1 MELNN
6 LFNLKGR
13 TALVTGSG
21 QGMGRAA
28 AVLLASRGAKVIV
41 NWNSNDAKAA
51 VTMDEIKAA
60 GGEGVAWK
68 YDISKSTVRRD
79 FEAFMAENGLS
90 VDILV
95 LNASVQ
101 IRNDWENIT
110 PEEFD
115 TQMYTNFRASLQ
127 LIQACVPGMRAK
139 KWGRIVTL
147 GSVQQSRPNTAMAVY
162 AATKAAQN
170 NLCMTLCGQLAG
182 DGITINNIAPGAIE
196 TVRNEKVL
204 ADPAYRK
211 MIEQSIPV
219 GFVGQSE
226 DVAPLILLLCSEE
239 GRYITGA
246 DIPIDGGM
254 SIPFTK
260 GK

>member
-1 MELNN
+1 MELN
-6 LFNLKGR
+6 LFDLKGR

-21 QGMGRAA
+21 QGIGRAA

-51 VTMDEIKAA
+51 ITMQQIKDV
-60 GGEGVAWK
+60 GGECLAWK
-68 YDISKSTVRRD
+68 YDISSPSVRQD
-79 FEAFMAENGLS
+79 FEAYMQENGLS

-101 IRNDWENIT
+101 IRNDWEQIT
-110 PEEFD
+110 VAEFD
-115 TQMYTNFRASLQ
+115 KQMHTNMRASML
-127 LIQACVPGMRAK
+127 LTQACGPGMREK
-139 KWGRIVTL
+139 KWGRIVTV

-162 AATKAAQN
+162 AASKAAQN
-170 NLCMTLCGQLAG
+170 NFVMTLCGQLAS
-182 DGITINNIAPGAIE
+182 DGITINNIAPGAID
-196 TVRNEKVL
+196 TVRNEAAL
-204 ADPAYRK
+204 ADPEYRK
-211 MIEQSIPV
+211 KIENSIPV
-219 GFVGQSE
+219 GFVGQSG
-226 DVAPLILLLCSEE
+226 DIAPLILLLCSDE

>member
-1 MELNN
+1 ME
-6 LFNLKGR
+6 LFNLKGK
-13 TALVTGSG
+13 TALITGSG
-21 QGMGRAA
+21 QGIGRAT
-28 AVLLASRGAKVIV
+28 AVLLAKQGARVII
-41 NWNSNDAKAA
+41 NWNSNDVKAA
-51 VTMDEIKAA
+51 VTMEQVKAV
-60 GGEGVAWK
+60 GGEAIPWK
-68 YDISKSTVRRD
+68 YDISKESLRTD
-79 FEAFMAENGLS
+79 FEKYMEDNGIV

-101 IRNDWENIT
+101 IRNEWENIT

-115 TQMYTNFRASLQ
+115 KQMHTNFRASLQ
-127 LIQACVPGMRAK
+127 LIQACVPGMRK
-139 KWGRIVTL
+139 KGWGRIVTV

-162 AATKAAQN
+162 AATKAAQS

-211 MIEQSIPV
+211 MIEESIPV
-219 GFVGQSE
+219 GFVGRCE
-226 DVAPLILLLCSEE
+226 DIAPAVLLLCSDE

>member
-1 MELNN
+1 M
-6 LFNLKGR
+6 FNLKGH

-21 QGMGRAA
+21 QGIGRATA
-28 AVLLASRGAKVIV
+28 ILLAKQGAKVIV

-51 VTMDEIKAA
+51 VTMGAIRDA
-60 GGEGVAWK
+60 GGECIPWK
-68 YDISKSTVRRD
+68 YNISSATVRQD
-79 FEAFMAENGLS
+79 FEKFMEDNALE

-101 IRNDWENIT
+101 IRNEWEQIT

-115 TQMYTNFRASLQ
+115 TQMHTNFRASLL
-127 LIQACVPGMRAK
+127 LIQACVPGMRK
-139 KWGRIVTL
+139 KGWGRIVTV
-147 GSVQQSRPNTAMAVY
+147 GSVQQSRPSTAMAVY

-211 MIEQSIPV
+211 MIEDSIPV
-219 GFVGQSE
+219 GFVGQS
-226 DVAPLILLLCSEE
+226 DDIAPTILLLCSDE
-239 GRYITGA
+239 GRYLTGA

>member
-1 MELNN
+1 MFDLSG
-6 LFNLKGR
+6 K
-13 TALVTGSG
+13 TALITGSG
-21 QGMGRAA
+21 QGIGRAT
-28 AVLLASRGAKVIV
+28 AVLLAKQGAKVII

-51 VTMDEIKAA
+51 VTMEAVKEA
-60 GGEGVAWK
+60 GGKYLAWK
-68 YDISKSTVRRD
+68 YDISRPSLRED
-79 FEAFMAENGLS
+79 FEKFMADNDIT

-101 IRNDWENIT
+101 VRNEWEKIT

-115 TQMYTNFRASLQ
+115 MQMHTNFRASLQ

-139 KWGRIVTL
+139 KWGRIVTV

-182 DGITINNIAPGAIE
+182 DGITINNIAPGAVE
-196 TVRNEKVL
+196 TVRNEVVL
-204 ADPAYRK
+204 SDPDYRK
-211 MIEQSIPV
+211 MIENAIPV

-226 DVAPLILLLCSEE
+226 DIAPTILLLVSEE

>member
-1 MELNN
+1 M
-6 LFNLKGR
+6 FDLKGK

-21 QGMGRAA
+21 QGIGRATA
-28 AVLLASRGAKVIV
+28 LLLAAHGAKVII
-41 NWNSNDAKAA
+41 NWRSNDEVAA
-51 VTMDEIKAA
+51 ETLDQLKEMGADFMT
-60 GGEGVAWK
+60 WK
-68 YDISKSTVRRD
+68 YDLSSSTIRED
-79 FEAFMAENGLS
+79 FEQWAREKGVV

-101 IRNDWENIT
+101 FRNAWENIT
-110 PEEFD
+110 FDEFD
-115 TQMYTNFRASLQ
+115 IQMHTNVRASLA
-127 LIQACVPGMRAK
+127 LIQACVQGMREK
-139 KWGRIVTL
+139 KWGRIVTV

-170 NLCMTLCGQLAG
+170 NLVMTLCGQLAG

-196 TVRNEKVL
+196 TVRNVAAL
-204 ADPAYRK
+204 SDAAYRK
-211 MIEQSIPV
+211 QIENSIPV

-226 DVAPLILLLCSEE
+226 DIAPAILLLCSEE

-260 GK
+260 AK

>member
-1 MELNN
+1 M
-6 LFNLKGR
+6 FDLKGK
-13 TALVTGSG
+13 TALITGSG
-21 QGMGRAA
+21 QGIGKEAA
-28 AVLLASRGAKVIV
+28 LLLAAHGAKVII
-41 NWNSNDAKAA
+41 NWRSR
-51 VTMDEIKAA
+51 DEIAMETLKELEAA
-60 GGEGVAWK
+60 GAEFLTWK
-68 YDISKSTVRRD
+68 YDLASDTVRAD
-79 FEAFMAENGLS
+79 FEAWAKENNVV

-101 IRNDWENIT
+101 FRNDWENIT
-110 PEEFD
+110 FEEFD
-115 TQMYTNFRASLQ
+115 TQLHVNVRASLA
-127 LIQACVPGMRAK
+127 LIQACVPGMREK
-139 KWGRIVTL
+139 HWGRIVTV

-170 NLCMTLCGQLAG
+170 NLVMTLCGQLAG

-196 TVRNEKVL
+196 TIRNEVVL
-204 ADPAYRK
+204 SDPDYRK
-211 MIEQSIPV
+211 RIEDSIPV

-226 DVAPLILLLCSEE
+226 DVAPLILLLCSHE

>member
-1 MELNN
+1 MFDLSG
-6 LFNLKGR
+6 K

-21 QGMGRAA
+21 QGIGRAT
-28 AVLLASRGAKVIV
+28 AVLLARQGAKVII

-51 VTMDEIKAA
+51 VTADEIKAG
-60 GGEGVAWK
+60 GGECLRWK
-68 YDISKSTVRRD
+68 YDISNPCIKED
-79 FEAFMAENGLS
+79 FERFMAENGVS

-101 IRNDWENIT
+101 IRNDWEKIT

-115 TQMYTNFRASLQ
+115 TQMHTNFRASLQ
-127 LIQACVPGMRAK
+127 LIQACVPGMRER
-139 KWGRIVTL
+139 KWGRIVTV

-182 DGITINNIAPGAIE
+182 DGITINNIAPGAVE

-204 ADPAYRK
+204 SDPEYRK
-211 MIEQSIPV
+211 MIENAIPV

-226 DVAPLILLLCSEE
+226 DIAPTVLLLVSNE

>member
-1 MELNN
+1 M
-6 LFNLKGR
+6 FDLKGK

-21 QGMGRAA
+21 QGIGRATA
-28 AVLLASRGAKVIV
+28 LLLASHGARVII
-41 NWNSNDAKAA
+41 NWRSNDDVAA
-51 VTMDEIKAA
+51 ETLDQLKEM
-60 GGEGVAWK
+60 GVDFMTWK
-68 YDISKSTVRRD
+68 YDLSSSTIRED
-79 FEAFMAENGLS
+79 FEQWARENDVV

-101 IRNDWENIT
+101 FRNAWENIT
-110 PEEFD
+110 FDEFD
-115 TQMYTNFRASLQ
+115 IQMHTNVRASLA
-127 LIQACVPGMRAK
+127 LIQACVPGMREK
-139 KWGRIVTL
+139 KWGRIVTV

-170 NLCMTLCGQLAG
+170 NLVMTLCGQLAG

-196 TVRNEKVL
+196 TIRNEKVL
-204 ADPAYRK
+204 SDSAYRK
-211 MIEQSIPV
+211 NIESSIPV
-219 GFVGQSE
+219 GFVGQPC
-226 DVAPLILLLCSEE
+226 DIAPTVLLLCSDE

>member
-1 MELNN
+1 MNEL
-6 LFNLKGR
+6 FDLKGH

-21 QGMGRAA
+21 QGIGRAA
-28 AVLLASRGAKVIV
+28 AVLLAQHGAKVII
-41 NWNSNDAKAA
+41 NWNTNDAKAA
-51 VTMDEIKAA
+51 VTVDAVKAV
-60 GGEGVAWK
+60 GGECLTWK
-68 YDISKSTVRRD
+68 YNISSDSVKED
-79 FEAFMAENGLS
+79 FEAFMAANGIT

-101 IRNDWENIT
+101 VRNDWEKINA
-110 PEEFD
+110 EEFD
-115 TQMYTNFRASLQ
+115 LQMHTNFRASLH
-127 LIQACVPGMRAK
+127 LIQACVPGMRK
-139 KWGRIVTL
+139 QGWGRILTV

-204 ADPAYRK
+204 ADPDYRK
-211 MIEQSIPV
+211 MIENAIPV
-219 GFVGQSE
+219 GFVGQPE
-226 DVAPLILLLCSEE
+226 DIAPTILLLCSNE

-246 DIPIDGGM
+246 NIPIDGGM

>member
-1 MELNN
+1 MQ

-21 QGMGRAA
+21 QGIGRAT
-28 AVLLASRGAKVIV
+28 AVLLARQGAKVII

-51 VTMDEIKAA
+51 ITMDEIKAV
-60 GGEGVAWK
+60 GGEYMTWK
-68 YDISKSTVRRD
+68 YDIFRPTVKED
-79 FEAFMAENGLS
+79 FEAWMKENGLT

-101 IRNDWENIT
+101 IRNEWEKIT

-115 TQMYTNFRASLQ
+115 KQMHTNFRASLQ
-127 LIQACVPGMRAK
+127 LIQACVPGMREK
-139 KWGRIVTL
+139 KWGRIVTV

-182 DGITINNIAPGAIE
+182 DGITINNIAPGAVE

-204 ADPAYRK
+204 ADPDYRK
-211 MIEQSIPV
+211 MIENSIPV

-226 DVAPLILLLCSEE
+226 DIAPTVLLLVSEE

>member
-1 MELNN
+1 M
-6 LFNLKGR
+6 FDLKGK
-13 TALVTGSG
+13 TALITGSG

-28 AVLLASRGAKVIV
+28 AVLLASRGARVVI
-41 NWNSNDAKAA
+41 NWCSNDAKAA
-51 VTMDEIKAA
+51 VTEEAVKAA
-60 GGEGVAWK
+60 GGECLLWK
-68 YDISKSTVRRD
+68 YDISSHSVRED
-79 FEAFMAENGLS
+79 FEAFMKENGVS

-101 IRNDWENIT
+101 IRNDWESIS
-110 PEEFD
+110 PAEFEA
-115 TQMYTNFRASLQ
+115 QMNTNFRASLL
-127 LIQACVPGMRAK
+127 LIQACVPGMREK
-139 KWGRIVTL
+139 KWGRIVTV

-170 NLCMTLCGQLAG
+170 NLVMTLCGQLAG

-196 TVRNEKVL
+196 TVRNEVVL

-211 MIEQSIPV
+211 KIEDSIPV

-226 DVAPLILLLCSEE
+226 DVAPMVLLLCSPE

>member
-1 MELNN
+1 MFDLRG
-6 LFNLKGR
+6 K
-13 TALVTGSG
+13 TALITGSG
-21 QGMGRAA
+21 QGMGRAT
-28 AVLLASRGAKVIV
+28 AVLLARQGAKVIV

-51 VTMDEIKAA
+51 VTIDAVKAV
-60 GGEGVAWK
+60 GGEYLAWK
-68 YDISKSTVRRD
+68 YDISRPTVKED
-79 FEAFMAENGLS
+79 FEQFMAENGIS

-95 LNASVQ
+95 LNASTQ
-101 IRNDWENIT
+101 IRNEWEKIT

-115 TQMYTNFRASLQ
+115 RQMHTNFRASLQ
-127 LIQACVPGMRAK
+127 LIQACVPGMRAR
-139 KWGRIVTL
+139 KWGRIVTV

-182 DGITINNIAPGAIE
+182 QGITINNIAPGAIE
-196 TVRNEKVL
+196 TVRNEIVL

-211 MIEQSIPV
+211 MIEDSIPV

-226 DVAPLILLLCSEE
+226 DVAPTILLLVSEE

>member
-1 MELNN
+1 M
-6 LFNLKGR
+6 FNLKGH

-21 QGMGRAA
+21 QGIGRATA
-28 AVLLASRGAKVIV
+28 ILLAKQGAKVIV
-41 NWNSNDAKAA
+41 NWYSNDAKAS
-51 VTMDEIKAA
+51 VTREAIRAA
-60 GGEGVAWK
+60 GGECIPWK
-68 YDISKSTVRRD
+68 YNISSAAVRQD
-79 FEAFMAENGLS
+79 FEQFMAENGLE

-101 IRNDWENIT
+101 IRNDWEQIT

-115 TQMYTNFRASLQ
+115 TQMYTNFRASLL
-127 LIQACVPGMRAK
+127 LIQACVPVMRRK
-139 KWGRIVTL
+139 GWGRIVTV

-182 DGITINNIAPGAIE
+182 NGITINNIAPGAIE

-211 MIEQSIPV
+211 MIEESIPV
-219 GFVGQSE
+219 GFVGQS
-226 DVAPLILLLCSEE
+226 DDIAPTILLLCSDE

>member
-1 MELNN
+1 MSVEAY
-6 LFNLKGR
+6 KKE
-13 TALVTGSG
+13 V
-21 QGMGRAA
+21 GMMKLEKLIEAR
-28 AVLLASRGAKVIV
+28 
-41 NWNSNDAKAA
+41 
-51 VTMDEIKAA
+51 
-60 GGEGVAWK
+60 EG
-68 YDISKSTVRRD
+68 IC
-79 FEAFMAENGLS
+79 

-101 IRNDWENIT
+101 VRNDWENIT
-110 PEEFD
+110 SEEFAF
-115 TQMYTNFRASLQ
+115 QVNTNLRASLK
-127 LIQACVPGMRAK
+127 LIQACVPSMRDK
-139 KWGRIVTL
+139 EWGRIVTV

-170 NLCMTLCGQLAG
+170 NLVMTLCGQLAG

-204 ADPAYRK
+204 SDPEYRK
-211 MIEQSIPV
+211 KIENSIPV

-226 DVAPLILLLCSEE
+226 DIAPTILLLCSEE

>member
-6 LFNLKGR
+6 LFDLTGR
-13 TALVTGSG
+13 TALVTGSS
-21 QGMGRAA
+21 QGIGRAA
-28 AVLLASRGAKVIV
+28 AVLLAKHGAKVIV
-41 NWNSNDAKAA
+41 NWKSNDAKAA
-51 VTMDEIKAA
+51 ETIRELEAA
-60 GGEGVAWK
+60 GGEYLRWK
-68 YDISKSTVRRD
+68 YDISSETVKED
-79 FEAFMAENGLS
+79 FESFMSENGIS

-101 IRNDWENIT
+101 IRNEWELIT
-110 PEEFD
+110 AEEFD
-115 TQMYTNFRASLQ
+115 LQMHTNLRSSLM
-127 LIQACVPGMRAK
+127 LIQACVPGMRLN
-139 KWGRIVTL
+139 KWGRIVTV

-162 AATKAAQN
+162 AAGKAAQS

-182 DGITINNIAPGAIE
+182 DGITINNIAPGAVE
-196 TVRNEKVL
+196 TVRNEAVL

-211 MIEQSIPV
+211 MIEESIPV
-219 GFVGQSE
+219 GFVGRSE
-226 DVAPLILLLCSEE
+226 DIAPSILLLCSEQ

>member
-1 MELNN
+1 MD
-6 LFNLKGR
+6 LFNLKGHV
-13 TALVTGSG
+13 ALVTGSG
-21 QGMGRAA
+21 QGIGRAT
-28 AVLLASRGAKVIV
+28 AVLLAKHGAKVII

-51 VTMDEIKAA
+51 ITMDAVKQV
-60 GGEGVAWK
+60 GGEFLAWK
-68 YDISKSTVRRD
+68 YDISKASVKEDYER
-79 FEAFMAENGLS
+79 FMVDNGI
-90 VDILV
+90 VTDILV

-101 IRNDWENIT
+101 IRNEWEKIT

-115 TQMYTNFRASLQ
+115 KQMHTNFRASLQ
-127 LIQACVPGMRAK
+127 LIQACVPGMREK
-139 KWGRIVTL
+139 GWGRIVTV

-204 ADPAYRK
+204 ADPEYRK
-211 MIEQSIPV
+211 MIENSIPV
-219 GFVGQSE
+219 GFVGVPE
-226 DVAPLILLLCSEE
+226 DIAPTVLLLVSDE

>member
-1 MELNN
+1 M
-6 LFNLKGR
+6 FDLKGK

-21 QGMGRAA
+21 QGIGRAA
-28 AVLLASRGAKVIV
+28 AVLLASRGARVII

-51 VTMDEIKAA
+51 ITIEEIKKA
-60 GGEGVAWK
+60 GGEYLTWK
-68 YDISKSTVRRD
+68 YDIGKASVRKD
-79 FEAFMAENGLS
+79 FEAYMTREGIT

-101 IRNDWENIT
+101 IRNSWEQIT
-110 PEEFD
+110 PEEFE
-115 TQMYTNFRASLQ
+115 TQMNVNMRASLL
-127 LIQACVPGMRAK
+127 LIQACAAGMRAK
-139 KWGRIVTL
+139 KWGRIVTV

-170 NLCMTLCGQLAG
+170 SLCLTLCAQLAG
-182 DGITINNIAPGAIE
+182 DGITINNIAPGVVE
-196 TVRNEKVL
+196 TARNEKVL

-211 MIEQSIPV
+211 MIENSIPA
-219 GFVGQSE
+219 GFTATCE
-226 DVAPLILLLCSEE
+226 DIAPLILLLCSEE
-239 GRYITGA
+239 GKYITGA

-260 GK
+260 GN

>member
-1 MELNN
+1 M
-6 LFNLKGR
+6 FNLKGH

-21 QGMGRAA
+21 QGIGRATA
-28 AVLLASRGAKVIV
+28 ILLAKQGAKVIV

-51 VTMDEIKAA
+51 VTMGAIRDA
-60 GGEGVAWK
+60 GGECIPWK
-68 YDISKSTVRRD
+68 YNISSATVRQD
-79 FEAFMAENGLS
+79 FEKFMEDNALE

-101 IRNDWENIT
+101 IRNEWEQIT

-115 TQMYTNFRASLQ
+115 TQMHTNFRASLL
-127 LIQACVPGMRAK
+127 LIQACVPGMRK
-139 KWGRIVTL
+139 KGWGRIVTV

-211 MIEQSIPV
+211 MIEDSIPV
-219 GFVGQSE
+219 GFVGQS
-226 DVAPLILLLCSEE
+226 DDIAPTILLLCSDE
-239 GRYITGA
+239 GRYLTGS